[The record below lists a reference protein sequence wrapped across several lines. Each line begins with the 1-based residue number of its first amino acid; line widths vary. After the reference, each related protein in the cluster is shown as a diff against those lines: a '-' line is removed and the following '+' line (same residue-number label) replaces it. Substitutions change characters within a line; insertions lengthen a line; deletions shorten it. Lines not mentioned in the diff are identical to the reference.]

1 MSEAVSTSQ
10 LAAATGQKD
19 SVSSPRPLRVLV
31 AASGTGGHL
40 IPALQIMQALQRA
53 QPDGVIEA
61 IGTGKPLEEKV
72 IVSNGFVRHI
82 VSAAAIK
89 QRGPLGILRFLCT
102 LPKGVLGCMTL
113 FRRRQPDVVV
123 GVGGYVS
130 VLPVIVARLMGI
142 PTWIHEAELHLGLA
156 NRALSF
162 FADRIS
168 ISFGETKVRG
178 RAKPV
183 FTGHPVRPELRGVNR
198 SGDREGA
205 PSRLLVLGGSQG
217 ARGLDTVISE
227 IAPLLHDRGVE
238 VVHQCRA
245 ENMELVVNS
254 YRAAKVK
261 ASVVP
266 FIEDMAGAYEWSDLI
281 ISRAG
286 ASSVAEIACVNRPAI
301 LVPYPFQQGTH
312 QTDNA
317 RSLADAGKAVVLEET
332 EAQFAVRLRETLARL
347 LDPVEYKEMKK
358 IPSEPRGLGA
368 ADAIAQGIIAL
379 TPRLHAPAPAIQ
391 PSHT

>member
-1 MSEAVSTSQ
+1 MFMSKAVSASQ
-10 LAAATGQKD
+10 SAGEVGRKAA
-19 SVSSPRPLRVLV
+19 VSSSRPLRVLV

-40 IPALQIMQALQRA
+40 IPALQIMQALQGLQSDA
-53 QPDGVIEA
+53 VVEA
-61 IGTGKPLEEKV
+61 IGVGKPLEEKV
-72 IVSNGFVRHI
+72 IVANGFVRHI
-82 VSAAAIK
+82 VTAAAIK
-89 QRGPLGILRFLCT
+89 QRGPFGIVRFIFS
-102 LPKGVLGCMTL
+102 LPKGIAGCIGL

-130 VLPVIVARLMGI
+130 VLPVVVARLMGI

-156 NRALSF
+156 NRVLGF

-168 ISFGETKVRG
+168 VSFAETKVRG

-183 FTGHPVRPELRGVNR
+183 FTGHPVRPELRRVDR
-198 SGDREGA
+198 TGDREGA
-205 PSRLLVLGGSQG
+205 PSRVLVLGGSQG
-217 ARGLDTVISE
+217 ARGLDTVIPD
-227 IAPLLHDRGVE
+227 IAPLLHERGVE

-312 QTDNA
+312 QSDNA
-317 RSLADAGKAVVLEET
+317 RSLAKAGKAIVLEET
-332 EAQFAVRLRETLARL
+332 DPKFSSKLVDTLARL
-347 LDPVEYKEMKK
+347 LNPVQYREMK
-358 IPSEPRGLGA
+358 SAAFEPRGLGA
-368 ADAIAQGIIAL
+368 ADSIAQGIVAL
-379 TPRLHAPAPAIQ
+379 AGGA
-391 PSHT
+391 